1 MKNERAP
8 KEPSLVLALL
18 PVAALVGALAYA
30 LQVLDASPHIPIILG
45 AVVAALV
52 GVGLGYDWKS
62 LQDGMVKGISIAMPA
77 ILILLAIGILIGAWI
92 SAGVVPLL
100 IVYGL
105 RILSPEIFLV
115 AACLTSAIVAI
126 STGSSWTTASTVGVA
141 LIGVGKGLEVS
152 EAMTAGAIVS
162 GAYFGDKLSPL
173 SDTTN
178 LAAGVAEVPLFTHIR
193 HMLWTTVPSMVIAL
207 VIYAVLGMGAKEEV
221 NVENVAL
228 LLSSIEEQFT
238 LTPVLLLAPA
248 SIILCLVFKMPAL
261 PAVLIGAAT
270 GGALG
275 MTVQGLSPGETYLA
289 MQEGYASESGVAQLD
304 DLLSGGGL
312 ESMFWT
318 IGIVLCALSFGG
330 LMECTGLLATIGK
343 AIMRFAVSTGRLV
356 VATLASCLGMNLL
369 ASDQYLSIVIPGR
382 MYKEAFDDAGLDP
395 KNLSRCLEDAGTIT
409 SPLIPWNTC
418 GATMLGALKVDP
430 LHFAPYA
437 FFNLIC
443 PLISALLGF
452 TGWTMKKTVEGAQE
466 KISSD

>member
-1 MKNERAP
+1 MNDERAP
-8 KEPSLVLALL
+8 KDPSLVLALL

-30 LQVLDASPHIPIILG
+30 VRVLEASPHIPIILG

-52 GVGLGYDWKS
+52 GLGLGYDWKS

-115 AACLTSAIVAI
+115 AACLTSAIVSIA
-126 STGSSWTTASTVGVA
+126 TGSSWTTASTVGVA
-141 LIGVGKGLEVS
+141 LIGVGKGLDVS

-207 VIYAVLGMGAKEEV
+207 VIYAVLGMGANEEV

-228 LLSSIEEQFT
+228 LISSIEDQFT
-238 LTPVLLLAPA
+238 LTPILLLAPA
-248 SIILCLVFKMPAL
+248 SIILCLAFKMPAL

-275 MTVQGLSPGETYLA
+275 MTVQGLSPGEIYLA

-304 DLLSGGGL
+304 ELLSGGGL

-318 IGIVLCALSFGG
+318 IGIVLCALAFGG

-343 AIMRFAVSTGRLV
+343 AIMRFAISTGRLV

-382 MYKEAFDDAGLDP
+382 MYKEAFHDAGLDP
-395 KNLSRCLEDAGTIT
+395 RNLSRCLEDAGTIT

-452 TGWTMKKTVEGAQE
+452 TGWTMKKKAEGAEE
-466 KISSD
+466 KVSSD

>member
-1 MKNERAP
+1 MNDERAP
-8 KEPSLVLALL
+8 KDPSLVLALL

-30 LQVLDASPHIPIILG
+30 VRILEASPHIPIILG

-52 GVGLGYDWKS
+52 GLGLGYDWKS

-115 AACLTSAIVAI
+115 AACLTSAIVSIA
-126 STGSSWTTASTVGVA
+126 TGSSWTTASTVGVA
-141 LIGVGKGLEVS
+141 LIGVGKGLDVS

-207 VIYAVLGMGAKEEV
+207 VIYAVLGMGANEEV

-228 LLSSIEEQFT
+228 LISSIEDQFT
-238 LTPVLLLAPA
+238 LTPILLLAPA
-248 SIILCLVFKMPAL
+248 SIILCLAFKMPAL

-275 MTVQGLSPGETYLA
+275 MTVQGLSPGEIYLA

-304 DLLSGGGL
+304 ELLSGGGL

-318 IGIVLCALSFGG
+318 IGIVLCALAFGG

-343 AIMRFAVSTGRLV
+343 AIMRFAISTGRLV

-395 KNLSRCLEDAGTIT
+395 RNLSRCLEDAGTIT

-452 TGWTMKKTVEGAQE
+452 TGWTMKKKAEGTEE
-466 KISSD
+466 KITSD

>member
-1 MKNERAP
+1 MNDERAP
-8 KEPSLVLALL
+8 KDPSLVLALL

-30 LQVLDASPHIPIILG
+30 VRVLEASPHIPIILG

-52 GVGLGYDWKS
+52 GLGLGYDWKS

-115 AACLTSAIVAI
+115 AACLISAIVSIA
-126 STGSSWTTASTVGVA
+126 TGSSWTTASTVGVA
-141 LIGVGKGLEVS
+141 LIGVGKGLDVS

-207 VIYAVLGMGAKEEV
+207 VIYAVLGMGANEEV
-221 NVENVAL
+221 NVEKVAL
-228 LLSSIEEQFT
+228 LISSIEEQFT

-248 SIILCLVFKMPAL
+248 SIILCLAFKMPAL

-275 MTVQGLSPGETYLA
+275 MTVQGLSPSEIYLA

-304 DLLSGGGL
+304 ELLSGGGL

-318 IGIVLCALSFGG
+318 IGIVLCALAFGG

-343 AIMRFAVSTGRLV
+343 AIMRFAISTGRLV
-356 VATLASCLGMNLL
+356 VATLASSLGMNLL

-382 MYKEAFDDAGLDP
+382 MYKGAFDDAGLDP
-395 KNLSRCLEDAGTIT
+395 RNLSRCLEDAGTIT

-452 TGWTMKKTVEGAQE
+452 TGWTMKKKPEGAEE
-466 KISSD
+466 KFSSD